1 MPSSD
6 PTLDP
11 PPDPGSPAARAR
23 HWRRT
28 RGLTAVLL
36 AAWFAVGFVV
46 PWFARDLDFRFFG
59 WPFGFWA
66 AAQGGV
72 IVFVALI
79 AAYAA
84 RMRRLD
90 GQLRAS
96 ADAGEAAAARPDGG
110 RA

>member
-46 PWFARDLDFRFFG
+46 PWFARDLDFGFFG

-66 AAQGGV
+66 SAQGGV

-79 AAYAA
+79 AAYAR

-90 GQLRAS
+90 RLLDAPPAA
-96 ADAGEAAAARPDGG
+96 ADARER
-110 RA
+110 